1 MEIPM
6 KTLSSLA
13 ALSLSFVLALT
24 PFALIALDDAAAKGD
39 VSTVAATSASSH
51 ASGVE
56 GR

>member
-1 MEIPM
+1 M

-24 PFALIALDDAAAKGD
+24 PFALIAIDDAAAAKAD
-39 VSTVAATSASSH
+39 VSTAAAASATDH
-51 ASGVE
+51 ALTAE